1 MILLQNL
8 PEIILISCDNDLH
21 LCREYFLKNIGKIPV
36 NFFFPPVLF
45 SYSLRWSDVIKN
57 HLIV

>member
-21 LCREYFLKNIGKIPV
+21 LCREYFLKNIGKTHG
-36 NFFFPPVLF
+36 NFFFLSSNFVLVHPW
-45 SYSLRWSDVIKN
+45 LG
-57 HLIV
+57 

>member
-21 LCREYFLKNIGKIPV
+21 LCREYFLKNIGKKHV
-36 NFFFPPVLF
+36 NLFLPSGVVL
-45 SYSLRWSDVIKN
+45 LQPLPIWR
-57 HLIV
+57 HQ